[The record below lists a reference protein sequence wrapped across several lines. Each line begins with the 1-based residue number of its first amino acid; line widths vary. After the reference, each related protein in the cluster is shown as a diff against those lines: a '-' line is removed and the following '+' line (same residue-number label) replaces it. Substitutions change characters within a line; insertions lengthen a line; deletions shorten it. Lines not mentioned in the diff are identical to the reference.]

1 MEEAY
6 PEFIRPDSP
15 TRRVGGEAAR
25 MPAEIVHAF
34 GLLKRAAARANHT
47 LCPERMTDE
56 KLAKQIAEWN
66 QGDCPTIGDCPETQ
80 NSFEC
85 EPWRCWLSW
94 LRQETEE
101 GEWLTEE
108 DFEEWVEK
116 MKYLTGENE

>member
-1 MEEAY
+1 MKCKTCKSPCTWAGKEESEHGKCLVGYTPITNADR
-6 PEFIRPDSP
+6 IR
-15 TRRVGGEAAR
+15 A
-25 MPAEIVHAF
+25 
-34 GLLKRAAARANHT
+34 
-47 LCPERMTDE
+47 MTDE

-116 MKYLTGENE
+116 MKHLTGENE